1 MDTFVFVLACVA
13 LAVNAAHTVFLI
25 CTRRR

>member
-1 MDTFVFVLACVA
+1 MDAFVFALACVA
-13 LAVNAAHTVFLI
+13 LAVNVAHTVFLI